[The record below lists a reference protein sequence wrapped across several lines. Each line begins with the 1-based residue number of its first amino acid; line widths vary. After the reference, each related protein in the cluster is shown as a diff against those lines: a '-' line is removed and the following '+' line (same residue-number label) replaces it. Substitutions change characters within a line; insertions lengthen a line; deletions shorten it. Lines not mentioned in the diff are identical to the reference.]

1 MVDANLWLDA
11 KIPKHQRAQTTLL
24 YIYRQC
30 QGGHT
35 TYYDDCN
42 YCNYQNNQR
51 NQYNNTRPPTFKIYG
66 AFFLE
71 GELDLDDFINLQ
83 GLYINGTGED
93 QGKQQKLN
101 LKIDKC
107 SKLTNL
113 QINNAPVSNFIIGED
128 KRLINRLKNQVEK
141 LTSIVRDL
149 KGFNIRDIKLAA
161 KKIEEENLKYQIF
174 VIKSKLTEDC
184 QLLLEILLETQQ
196 EVLQNDSAFARK
208 QLEKVKKRLSNVLTV
223 EEIQNL
229 LGKKVEINELE
240 VQLNKLNIKD
250 NLQQ

>member
-1 MVDANLWLDA
+1 MVDANLWLNA
-11 KIPKHQRAQTTLL
+11 KIPKHQRAQITLL
-24 YIYRQC
+24 HIYRQC
-30 QGGHT
+30 QSGHT
-35 TYYDDCN
+35 IYYDDCN
-42 YCNYQNNQR
+42 YCNYQNNHQSNQY
-51 NQYNNTRPPTFKIYG
+51 NQYNNYTYYG

-83 GLYINGTGED
+83 ELRIYGTGTD
-93 QGKQQKLN
+93 QGEQKLN

-107 SKLTNL
+107 SKLTHL
-113 QINNAPVSNFIIGED
+113 MINNAPVSNFIIGED
-128 KRLINRLKNQVEK
+128 KRLINRLTNQVEK
-141 LTSIVRDL
+141 LTSIVRDI

-161 KKIEEENLKYQIF
+161 KKIEEENLKYQIS

-196 EVLQNDSAFARK
+196 EVLQNDSTFARK
-208 QLEKVKKRLSNVLTV
+208 QLEKVKKRLSNVLTA

-240 VQLNKLNIKD
+240 VQLNKLNIKE

>member
-1 MVDANLWLDA
+1 MVDANKWLDA
-11 KIPKHQRAQTTLL
+11 KIPKHQRTQTTQII
-24 YIYRQC
+24 IYGQC
-30 QGGHT
+30 QNNHT
-35 TYYDDCN
+35 TYRDNCI
-42 YCNYQNNQR
+42 YCNYL
-51 NQYNNTRPPTFKIYG
+51 NQYNQSNPPNFTLYG

-71 GELDLDDFINLQ
+71 GELDLNDFINLLT
-83 GLYINGTGED
+83 LYIYNIGTGE
-93 QGKQQKLN
+93 QKLN

-113 QINNAPVSNFIIGED
+113 RIEKALISNFIGED
-128 KRLINRLKNQVEK
+128 KRKINRLTNQVEK
-141 LTSIVRDL
+141 LTSIVRDI
-149 KGFNIRDIKLAA
+149 KGFNLRDIKLAA

-174 VIKSKLTEDC
+174 DIKSKLSQDC

-196 EVLQNDSAFARK
+196 EVLKNDSDFARK

-223 EEIQNL
+223 DEMQNL

-240 VQLNKLNIKD
+240 VQLNKLKIKD